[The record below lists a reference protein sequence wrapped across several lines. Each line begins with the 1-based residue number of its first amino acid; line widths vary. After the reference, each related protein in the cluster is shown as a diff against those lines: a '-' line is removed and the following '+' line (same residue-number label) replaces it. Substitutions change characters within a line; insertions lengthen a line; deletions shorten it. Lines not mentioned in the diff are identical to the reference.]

1 MSAMLPSP
9 CRLAK
14 LSSGK
19 QQDQATISDLE
30 KRLKIESE
38 TRQRLEVEL
47 RDHRNA
53 VRSLWG
59 EEEVQEM
66 KDKLNAKESEVEGI
80 RREMKQWEKA
90 CDELRKEVNGYQA
103 SIRALEKEKLQLK
116 ASLMDETRVK
126 IELFTAL
133 SDARRKQQSLAEES
147 RRKDM
152 EITRLHQNLAEMLAI
167 IPGPPPP
174 TTGVSPLYPPT
185 STVTATPPPP
195 PTSKYESR
203 GRGGVGGEVYEK
215 EKERFATTT

>member
-1 MSAMLPSP
+1 MYFPLHNLEDPRSYGGIGQNECYVAPVP
-9 CRLAK
+9 CRLAR

-30 KRLKIESE
+30 KRLKMESE
-38 TRQRLEVEL
+38 MRQRLEAEL

-59 EEEVQEM
+59 EEEMQEM
-66 KDKLNAKESEVEGI
+66 KDKLNAKESELEGV
-80 RREMKQWEKA
+80 RRELKQWEKA
-90 CDELRKEVNGYQA
+90 CDDFRKEVNSYQA

-133 SDARRKQQSLAEES
+133 SDARRKQHSFAEES
-147 RRKDM
+147 RRKDV

-174 TTGVSPLYPPT
+174 TTGVSSLYPPT

-195 PTSKYESR
+195 PHTSSQH
-203 GRGGVGGEVYEK
+203 
-215 EKERFATTT
+215 